1 MWIIHF
7 VGMPKS
13 GKTEVAKALVDLLNP
28 FLKTIDFSV
37 SYVEMSSLVEQYY
50 DAAKI
55 DKRMTSLQ
63 YKGEAPKELLETYYK
78 TLKPLGVNVVVGA
91 REGTFFDTS
100 KYLEWLGKDAPGSIY
115 QVVVK
120 VMASKTQRSTRA
132 DAKAFE
138 KEEASETSY
147 GLPTTLDKVWQCT
160 INNESASD
168 LAEAPI
174 QVLKYILTH
183 VQLASVK
190 KE

>member
-13 GKTEVAKALVDLLNP
+13 GKTEVAKGLLDLLSP
-28 FLKTIDFSV
+28 FLRSINVGVNYIELS
-37 SYVEMSSLVEQYY
+37 SIVEKYY

-63 YKGEAPKELLETYYK
+63 YKGEAPAELLETYYK
-78 TLKPLGVNVVVGA
+78 ALKPLAVNIVVGA
-91 REGTFFDTS
+91 REPIFFDTM
-100 KYLEWLGKDAPGSIY
+100 KYVEWLGKDLPDSMY
-115 QVVVK
+115 QIIVK
-120 VMASKTQRSTRA
+120 VMASKTQRATRA

-147 GLPTTLDKVWQCT
+147 GLPDTLDKVWQCT

-168 LAEAPI
+168 LAEAPV
-174 QVLKYILTH
+174 QVLKYILSH
-183 VQLASVK
+183 VQLSSVK